1 MNRLKIIGLCAFTC
15 LTCLTGCHKQA
26 PEQKEDVIQQSVQP
40 QNPETENM
48 DADPTYRTGEG
59 FKPPKDSHIDRRGN
73 IVDAE
78 GNTFNAKGEWQV
90 PEGGRVDS
98 QGRILD
104 KDGNVM
110 GGGATVGSVG

>member
-1 MNRLKIIGLCAFTC
+1 MKKQKLMGLCMLVYLAG
-15 LTCLTGCHKQA
+15 LTGCNKQI
-26 PEQKEDVIQQSVQP
+26 PEQKEAVVQ
-40 QNPETENM
+40 ETENPDDSSM
-48 DADPTYRTGEG
+48 YNTGQG
-59 FKPPKDSHIDRRGN
+59 FHAPKDSHIDKKGN

-78 GNTFNAKGEWQV
+78 GNTFNTKGEWQI

-98 QGRILD
+98 KGRILD